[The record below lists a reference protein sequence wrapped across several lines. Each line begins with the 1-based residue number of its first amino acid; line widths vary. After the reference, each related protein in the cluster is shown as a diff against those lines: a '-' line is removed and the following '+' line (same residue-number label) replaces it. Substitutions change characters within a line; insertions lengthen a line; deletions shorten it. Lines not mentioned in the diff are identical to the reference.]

1 MMEIAQMSAKK
12 QQELRQEYTEKIR
25 RLLGER
31 YLQQPY
37 AHVHSY
43 GCQQNVADGEKLMGM
58 LAQMGYGFTSSPEEA
73 DLILYNTCAVR
84 ENAEDRV
91 FGNVGAL
98 KHLKE
103 KRPGLTII
111 LCGCMVQQEHIAQKI
126 RKSYPYVDIVFGT
139 HMLAQFPMILHEYL
153 VSQKRI
159 FDISLTDSEVPE
171 DRPAYREDKVKAW
184 LPIMHGCNNFCSFCI
199 VPYVRGRERSR
210 RPEKILEEARA
221 LVAAGY
227 KEIMLL
233 GQNVNS
239 YGKGLEEPINFAGLL
254 RLINGIEGDFRIRF
268 MTSHPRDCTHELIDT
283 IAECGKVCKCIH
295 LPVQSG
301 CDRVLKEMNRHY
313 DRASYLELI
322 DYARKKIP
330 DVAFTSDIIVGFP
343 GETYEEFL
351 ETLDLVRQ
359 VRYNQLYTFIYSKRK
374 GTRAAEMED
383 TIPYEER
390 SKWFRQLLA
399 AQQEISSQIHH
410 SLIGSTV
417 RVLAEGEGKSGAGY
431 LTGRTDSNLIAEFPG
446 PKELVGTFVNIAV
459 TEAHNWAV
467 KGVLVNGGK

>member
-153 VSQKRI
+153 VSQQRI

-171 DRPAYREDKVKAW
+171 DLPAYREDKVKAW

-199 VPYVRGRERSR
+199 VP
-210 RPEKILEEARA
+210 
-221 LVAAGY
+221 
-227 KEIMLL
+227 
-233 GQNVNS
+233 
-239 YGKGLEEPINFAGLL
+239 
-254 RLINGIEGDFRIRF
+254 
-268 MTSHPRDCTHELIDT
+268 
-283 IAECGKVCKCIH
+283 
-295 LPVQSG
+295 
-301 CDRVLKEMNRHY
+301 
-313 DRASYLELI
+313 
-322 DYARKKIP
+322 
-330 DVAFTSDIIVGFP
+330 
-343 GETYEEFL
+343 
-351 ETLDLVRQ
+351 
-359 VRYNQLYTFIYSKRK
+359 
-374 GTRAAEMED
+374 
-383 TIPYEER
+383 
-390 SKWFRQLLA
+390 
-399 AQQEISSQIHH
+399 
-410 SLIGSTV
+410 
-417 RVLAEGEGKSGAGY
+417 
-431 LTGRTDSNLIAEFPG
+431 
-446 PKELVGTFVNIAV
+446 
-459 TEAHNWAV
+459 
-467 KGVLVNGGK
+467 